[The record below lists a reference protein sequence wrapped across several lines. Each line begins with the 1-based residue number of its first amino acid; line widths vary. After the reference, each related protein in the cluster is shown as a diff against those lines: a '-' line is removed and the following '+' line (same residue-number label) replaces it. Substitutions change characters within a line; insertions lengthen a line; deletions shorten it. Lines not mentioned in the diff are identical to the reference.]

1 MTGWDLGPEILLAVF
16 AVHTPFFAW
25 RWWRTREIRYAAT
38 TLTFTLLV
46 IAYATWVFAPEL
58 RLGDAPL
65 HHSLRGVALSAAV
78 VSVALLVRRIVARL
92 LRGKPS

>member
-16 AVHTPFFAW
+16 VVHTPFFAW
-25 RWWRTREIRYAAT
+25 RWWRTRELRYAAT

-46 IAYATWVFAPEL
+46 IAYATRVFAPGL

-65 HHSLRGVALSAAV
+65 HQSLRVVALSAAV
-78 VSVALLVRRIVARL
+78 VSVALLVRRIASRL
-92 LRGKPS
+92 LRGKPC